1 VNYKLATLET
11 DARNDARKGHQD
23 GRELRD
29 FPEETK
35 CIPGLKK
42 LVCYPEDIP
51 PDHAITKHTKKAD
64 NAGKRATGVRKAE
77 EKVTAELRK
86 TKAASERKEKAKA
99 ARKTTEAGR
108 KAIAETAAEKCKAE
122 ACTAPPLNKPRL
134 ESVLSSGASI
144 CDTQNVRK
152 TTT

>member
-1 VNYKLATLET
+1 VNNKLATLET

-23 GRELRD
+23 GREPCD

-51 PDHAITKHTKKAD
+51 PDHAMTKHTKKAD
-64 NAGKRATGVRKAE
+64 NAGKRATGVRKE
-77 EKVTAELRK
+77 VTAELRK

-99 ARKTTEAGR
+99 ARKTTEAGS
-108 KAIAETAAEKCKAE
+108 KAIAETAPEKCKAE
-122 ACTAPPLNKPRL
+122 ACTAPPLNKPKL